1 MGGRATV
8 ALALVAFLLG
18 VGLIAYPYVSDY
30 VHKLSQAQVVSSQEQ
45 TVSGESQGALEDERQ
60 RALDY
65 NRRLLMSRSV
75 VTDPF
80 DPKAQRVTPAEYKGL
95 MNLAGDGVMGTIVIP
110 KIGLT
115 MPVYHGTGDAELQKG
130 VGHLENTS
138 LPYGGPSSHAVLAG
152 HNGLPSVKI
161 FDDLDRLEVGDWFVL
176 QVLGEDHAYR
186 VTGKETVLPDQTDG
200 LMVQEGKDLVT
211 LVTCTPYGVN
221 THRLLVHAER
231 TDVPAEWADRD
242 SGEAPAPAPASLGET
257 PLLPFTL
264 VGLAIAL
271 GVLLARRLA
280 GHAGVVGFGPARVKR
295 NVGKTL
301 LQGSRFSRVGENSGA
316 SGGSGVGFEPAL
328 KAYKRAKHGW
338 GRRPRG

>member
-1 MGGRATV
+1 M
-8 ALALVAFLLG
+8 LALVAFLLG

-80 DPKAQRVTPAEYKGL
+80 DPNAQRVTPAEYQGL

-152 HNGLPSVKI
+152 HNGLPSVRI

-186 VTGKETVLPDQTDG
+186 VAGKETVLPDQTDS

-231 TDVPAEWADRD
+231 TDVPAEWTNRD
-242 SGEAPAPAPASLGET
+242 TGQTPASSPASLSET

-280 GHAGVVGFGPARVKR
+280 GRAGDAGFGPARARR
-295 NVGKTL
+295 NARQTL
-301 LQGSRFSRVGENSGA
+301 LRGSRFSRVEENGDRQE
-316 SGGSGVGFEPAL
+316 GGCAGFEPAL
-328 KAYKRAKHGW
+328 KTYKRDGRARR
-338 GRRPRG
+338 RRPRG